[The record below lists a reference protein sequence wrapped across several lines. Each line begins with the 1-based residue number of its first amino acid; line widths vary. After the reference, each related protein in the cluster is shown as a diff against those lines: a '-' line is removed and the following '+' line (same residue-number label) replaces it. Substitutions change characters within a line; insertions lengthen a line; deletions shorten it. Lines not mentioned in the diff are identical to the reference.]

1 MAASSSAVRSKSKT
15 SKFSAMRCGLVDFG
29 MTERPCC
36 RCQRSITWAGD
47 LPCASAIAPM
57 TGSSRVL
64 PWLPS
69 R

>member
-1 MAASSSAVRSKSKT
+1 
-15 SKFSAMRCGLVDFG
+15 MRCGLVDFG
-29 MTERPCC
+29 MTDRPCC

-47 LPCASAIAPM
+47 LRCSSAIPVM
-57 TGSSRVL
+57 TGSSSVL